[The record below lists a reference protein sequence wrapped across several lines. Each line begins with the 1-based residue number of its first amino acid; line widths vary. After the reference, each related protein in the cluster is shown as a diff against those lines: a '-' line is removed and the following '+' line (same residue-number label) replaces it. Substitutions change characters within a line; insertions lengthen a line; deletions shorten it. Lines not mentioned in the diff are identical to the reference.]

1 MTSLSN
7 KNNLRD
13 IESVKNI
20 ETKLSGLVLEKS
32 REISK
37 LENDLREKER

>member
-1 MTSLSN
+1 MSLSN

-13 IESVKNI
+13 IESVRNI

-32 REISK
+32 REKSK